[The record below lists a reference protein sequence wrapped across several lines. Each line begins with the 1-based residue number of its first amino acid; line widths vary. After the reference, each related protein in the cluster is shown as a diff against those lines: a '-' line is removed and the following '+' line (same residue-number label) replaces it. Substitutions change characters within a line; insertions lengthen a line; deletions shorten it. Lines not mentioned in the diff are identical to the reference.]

1 MSQGPHEHEWVYNQV
16 HKRVCV
22 SEGKYTYAV
31 IRFCP
36 LCKLVEEIEL
46 ITKEE

>member
-1 MSQGPHEHEWVYNQV
+1 MSQGPHVHEWVYNQAQ
-16 HKRVCV
+16 RRINING
-22 SEGKYTYAV
+22 GKVYYDV

-46 ITKEE
+46 ITKEK